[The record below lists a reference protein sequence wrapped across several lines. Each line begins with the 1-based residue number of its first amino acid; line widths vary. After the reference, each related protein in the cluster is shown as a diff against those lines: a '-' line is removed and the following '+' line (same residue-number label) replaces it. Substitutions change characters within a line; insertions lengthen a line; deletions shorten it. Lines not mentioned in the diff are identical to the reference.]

1 MTRHDDPPSLLSP
14 GDHPSLIELAWL
26 DELLRQNLSDVLK
39 RGRLARSS
47 GQHTLQLVLEAQAA
61 SLTRLRATIHTRYWS
76 RLNGANEPGA
86 TLSNRG

>member
-1 MTRHDDPPSLLSP
+1 MPETNDLPSLLAP
-14 GDHPSLIELAWL
+14 GDHPDLRELAWL
-26 DELLRQNLSDVLK
+26 DELLRQTLSDVLK
-39 RGRLARSS
+39 RGRLARST

-86 TLSNRG
+86 TLSNRC